1 MSDSTDRRSALR
13 RIARDPVS
21 RRRFLAL
28 SGGTT
33 AAGALLAAC
42 GDDDDEAATA
52 STTTTS
58 DETASQFGE
67 GDLGIVNYALTL
79 EYLEAAFYDDVAKS
93 GLFKG
98 DDLALIKAIGEAEQ
112 EHVDALT
119 ATAKQLGG
127 PPAEAPKAEFPLDDA
142 TSVLE
147 LAATVENLGAA
158 AYLGQAAKIE
168 DPEILAAALSIHSVE
183 GRHAAVL
190 NVLTGQ
196 PPTPDGAFAQAGR
209 HADRA
214 GRGPAVPRLSRA
226 RAKRQERKRMM
237 RDKIQAAPGAGRDRG
252 REPQPQRRS

>member
-1 MSDSTDRRSALR
+1 MSNSLRNESAVRRV
-13 RIARDPVS
+13 ARDPVS

-28 SGGTT
+28 TGGTT

-42 GDDDDEAATA
+42 GEDEENESAA
-52 STTTTS
+52 TTTTT
-58 DETASQFGE
+58 DEEMASQFGE

-79 EYLEAAFYDDVAKS
+79 EYLEAAFYDDVARS

-98 DDLALIKAIGEAEQ
+98 DDLALIKAIGQAEQ

-127 PPAEAPKAEFPLDDA
+127 EPAAEPKAEFPLENA
-142 TSVLE
+142 KSVLE

-158 AYLGQAAKIE
+158 AYLGQAAAIE

-190 NVLTGQ
+190 NTLVGMA
-196 PPTPDGAFAQAGR
+196 PTPDGAFAQP
-209 HADRA
+209 ADMQT
-214 GRGPAVPRLSRA
+214 VL
-226 RAKRQERKRMM
+226 E
-237 RDKIQAAPGAGRDRG
+237 
-252 REPQPQRRS
+252 EVQPFIA

>member
-1 MSDSTDRRSALR
+1 MSNTPRKQSAVSRL
-13 RIARDPVS
+13 ARDPVS
-21 RRRFLAL
+21 RRRFFAL

-42 GDDDDEAATA
+42 GGDDEEAATSTTST
-52 STTTTS
+52 STTTDEEMTS
-58 DETASQFGE
+58 MFGE

-79 EYLEAAFYDDVAKS
+79 EYLEAGFYAEVAKS

-98 DDLALIKAIGEAEQ
+98 DDLALIEGIGAAEQ

-119 ATAKQLGG
+119 ATAKKLGG
-127 PPAEAPKAEFPLDDA
+127 PPAEEPKAKFPLDDA
-142 TSVLE
+142 ESVLM

-158 AYLGQAAKIE
+158 AYLGAAAMIE

-196 PPTPDGAFAQAGR
+196 EPTPDGAFAMG
-209 HADRA
+209 ADMQT
-214 GRGPAVPRLSRA
+214 VLD
-226 RAKRQERKRMM
+226 EV
-237 RDKIQAAPGAGRDRG
+237 
-252 REPQPQRRS
+252 QPFLA